1 MCGHTIVEC
10 TSVPIT
16 WSSPGPPSISGAPE
30 DTQARDYI
38 HTLSF
43 TLSLKLSTQSPLLS
57 FQPCLP
63 IPKNPQSGSDSVS
76 SHLCISHQS
85 CLTLCDLLDCSP
97 WGSSAHGTFQAR
109 ILEWVVKVTQ
119 TPSLSASPSPPCYW
133 KLQYP
138 LRLEHPLPGRE
149 PSFIYPSAYFP
160 VILQCSSSILC
171 MAVPYRCPFL
181 PLAKLWDWH
190 LSPHLEGGRRT
201 PSFITILF

>member
-1 MCGHTIVEC
+1 MCGHAVVEC

-16 WSSPGPPSISGAPE
+16 RRSPGPSSVSGAPE

-85 CLTLCDLLDCSP
+85 CPTLCDLLDCSP
-97 WGSSAHGTFQAR
+97 RGSSAHGIFQAR

-119 TPSLSASPSPPCYW
+119 TPSLSACPSPPCHW
-133 KLQYP
+133 KMQYP
-138 LRLEHPLPGRE
+138 LRLEHLPAWQRSELYLPVSVFPCDSPVQLIHSVHGCALWMPLPSTG
-149 PSFIYPSAYFP
+149 
-160 VILQCSSSILC
+160 
-171 MAVPYRCPFL
+171 
-181 PLAKLWDWH
+181 
-190 LSPHLEGGRRT
+190 
-201 PSFITILF
+201 